1 MQNKITI
8 LEGNGSTVK
17 LKIPNMVFDI
27 YKFCTKM
34 YRNRKQLNWSES
46 IWKESC
52 YVLISDG
59 EEIFRKG

>member
-34 YRNRKQLNWSES
+34 YRNRKQ
-46 IWKESC
+46 
-52 YVLISDG
+52 
-59 EEIFRKG
+59 RKFWNSGQGRKKIIRV